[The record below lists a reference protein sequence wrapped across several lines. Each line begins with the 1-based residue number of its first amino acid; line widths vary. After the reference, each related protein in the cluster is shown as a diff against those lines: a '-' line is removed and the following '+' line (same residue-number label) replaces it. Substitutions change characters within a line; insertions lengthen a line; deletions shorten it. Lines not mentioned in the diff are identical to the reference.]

1 MHILACVKQT
11 PKSDNVKIDSVTGCL
26 IRSGAESAMNP
37 FDEYALEEAVVL
49 KEQMGGS
56 VSVITMGPPAAE
68 SVLRDSIARGA
79 DKVYQLSDVA
89 FAGSDTWS
97 TSYAL
102 AKGAEKIDESQK
114 IDVIICGKQTN
125 DSDTGHIGPQISA
138 WLNWPNAAFVKKVLS
153 VNETSLTVERL
164 TEAGTDVI
172 ELPFP
177 CVISVVKEISNPRVR
192 SIKGRMAAKRA
203 EVVKWTAD
211 DIGAD
216 KNKLGIKNCP
226 TRVVKS
232 FSPTRCTNAEVIAG
246 ANGREKA
253 AKLVELLKEN
263 KYI

>member
-11 PKSDNVKIDSVTGCL
+11 PKSDNVKIDPATGCL
-26 IRSGAESAMNP
+26 IRSGVESAMNP
-37 FDEYALEEAVVL
+37 FDEYALEEAVCL
-49 KEQMGGS
+49 KEQLGGS

-68 SVLRDSIARGA
+68 NVLRDSIARGA
-79 DKVYQLSDVA
+79 DKVYQLGDTA
-89 FAGSDTWS
+89 FAGSDTWA

-102 AKGAEKIDESQK
+102 SKGAEKVNAENK
-114 IDVIICGKQTN
+114 IDLIICGKQTN

-138 WLNWPNAAFVKKVLS
+138 WLGWPNAAFVRRVVKAGDKS
-153 VNETSLTVERL
+153 ITVERL
-164 TEAGTDVI
+164 TEDGTEVL
-172 ELPFP
+172 ELPYP

-192 SIKGRMAAKRA
+192 SVKGRMAAKRA
-203 EVVKWTAD
+203 EVTKWTAD

-216 KNKLGIKNCP
+216 KGKLGVKNCP

-232 FSPTRCTNAEVIAG
+232 FAPKRDANAVGVEG
-246 ANGREKA
+246 ANGKEKA

>member
-1 MHILACVKQT
+1 MKDSWGWSISIEKNIVGVSGKYTLSITFNEGLWVDFFVYGDNLNTIISQWNLA
-11 PKSDNVKIDSVTGCL
+11 SDRIV
-26 IRSGAESAMNP
+26 SG
-37 FDEYALEEAVVL
+37 
-49 KEQMGGS
+49 GGK
-56 VSVITMGPPAAE
+56 VEVMTY
-68 SVLRDSIARGA
+68 LL
-79 DKVYQLSDVA
+79 DKDIQPIMD
-89 FAGSDTWS
+89 
-97 TSYAL
+97 
-102 AKGAEKIDESQK
+102 KIDELEK

-138 WLNWPNAAFVKKVLS
+138 WLNWPNAAFVKKVLAVS
-153 VNETSLTVERL
+153 ENSLTVERL

-203 EVVKWTAD
+203 EVVKWTAE
-211 DIGAD
+211 DIAAD

-232 FSPTRCTNAEVIAG
+232 FSPTRSTNAVVVEG

-253 AKLVELLKEN
+253 AKLVEMLKEN